1 MGLASSCRFSPH
13 MPRPLTPTVPPKSY
27 QDDFFVLAS
36 VALKNVADCFDSL
49 TMLTWLRGCAYPLWP
64 MWFSVYASCI
74 LLCSR
79 LPQSKPLATLRRI
92 RNTRYGW
99 LVKPYEISILG
110 FLPSGTFT
118 LKEATSFACRTN
130 ASFTGCHKRRVF
142 CGFLFS
148 QKACRLWQPACKLLL
163 CFFMLIN

>member
-1 MGLASSCRFSPH
+1 
-13 MPRPLTPTVPPKSY
+13 
-27 QDDFFVLAS
+27 
-36 VALKNVADCFDSL
+36 
-49 TMLTWLRGCAYPLWP
+49 MLTWLPGCAYPLWP

-130 ASFTGCHKRRVF
+130 ASFSGYHKGRFF
-142 CGFLFS
+142 CSAKKMTLMVV
-148 QKACRLWQPACKLLL
+148 RWKLLL
-163 CFFMLIN
+163 GFLHYFYPYFYGNVSTKYYFLCALISSTISSKLKPSNHFPLSFV

>member
-1 MGLASSCRFSPH
+1 MPAYFRFRVSPFVAQYQSTLH
-13 MPRPLTPTVPPKSY
+13 CFREQDRSRKFLPLLSTHATPLDTDSPSKILPIRFLCIGFRCV
-27 QDDFFVLAS
+27 
-36 VALKNVADCFDSL
+36 KNVADCIDTL
-49 TMLTWLRGCAYPLWP
+49 TMLTWLQGCAYPLWP

-99 LVKPYEISILG
+99 LVRPYEIPILG
-110 FLPSGTFT
+110 FLPSGSFT

-130 ASFTGCHKRRVF
+130 AK
-142 CGFLFS
+142 FS
-148 QKACRLWQPACKLLL
+148 
-163 CFFMLIN
+163 

>member
-1 MGLASSCRFSPH
+1 MLVTLLCFRVSPFVARYQYTLLCFWERYRSRKFLPLLSTH
-13 MPRPLTPTVPPKSY
+13 ATPLDTDSPSEVLPRRLLCIGFRCV
-27 QDDFFVLAS
+27 
-36 VALKNVADCFDSL
+36 KNVTDCIDTL
-49 TMLTWLRGCAYPLWP
+49 TMLTWLQGCAYPLWP

-99 LVKPYEISILG
+99 LVRPYEIPVLG

-118 LKEATSFACRTN
+118 LKEATSFACRT
-130 ASFTGCHKRRVF
+130 SR
-142 CGFLFS
+142 
-148 QKACRLWQPACKLLL
+148 
-163 CFFMLIN
+163 